1 MFSILNVSAGL
12 EDSLSGSASSDEG
25 DDDSDAVS
33 TLVNKTKRLT
43 ARSPSPDSTPGKLP
57 ASALIWFHSP
67 PSIQLGFYKAVL
79 PLGTELSMC
88 MCTEELRKMQR
99 LIPGGRKWAM
109 FMVAGGH
116 FAGAIVRV
124 SRPEEGA
131 DEEVPSGQKKPK
143 KSKSELEVLLH
154 KTFHRYTSM
163 FVAITTFLSSVLKD

>member
-1 MFSILNVSAGL
+1 VFSILNVSAGL

-79 PLGTELSMC
+79 PLGTESSMY
-88 MCTEELRKMQR
+88 TEELRKMQR

-124 SRPEEGA
+124 SHPEEGT
-131 DEEVPSGQKKPK
+131 DEEVPSRQGKKPK

-163 FVAITTFLSSVLKD
+163 SVATTNSSVLY